1 MGGKVL
7 VPTQEAIQK
16 LVSARLAAD
25 IAGVPLIVVSRTD
38 ADAATLITSDI
49 DERDRPFIV
58 SGERTSEGF
67 YRVRAGVDAAIAR
80 AVAYAPFSDLVWC
93 ETSKPDIE
101 EARQFAEGVHRHFP
115 GKLMAYN
122 CSPSFNWRM
131 HLDDATIARF
141 QHELGAMGYKFQFV
155 TLAGFHSLN
164 TIMFELAH
172 GYRDA
177 GMSAY
182 AQLQGRELELE
193 ALHGY
198 RAIKHQSFV
207 GAGYFDEVTQAIT
220 SGQSSLA
227 ALRGSTE
234 EEQFQERTPDFKDA
248 ESHHAAGSEPKPVSS
263 PPELVPPPPR

>member
-1 MGGKVL
+1 

-58 SGERTSEGF
+58 GGERTTEGF

-80 AVAYAPFSDLVWC
+80 AVAYAPYSDLVWC

-101 EARQFAEGVHRHFP
+101 EARRFAEGVHRHFP
-115 GKLMAYN
+115 GKPMAYN
-122 CSPSFNWRM
+122 CSPSFNWRL

-141 QHELGAMGYKFQFV
+141 QRELGAMGYKFQFV

-164 TIMFELAH
+164 SIMFELAH

-177 GMSAY
+177 GMTAY
-182 AQLQGRELELE
+182 AKIQERELELE

-198 RAIKHQSFV
+198 RAVKHQSFV

-220 SGQSSLA
+220 AGQSSLG

-234 EEQFQERTPDFKDA
+234 EAQFQQKTPDFKDA
-248 ESHHAAGSEPKPVSS
+248 EIHHVGGAELEPVTS
-263 PPELVPPPPR
+263 PPQLVPPPAR